1 MLPFLKKQQGKT
13 QAKLFRKAQLL
24 IAENKTPKFRFENQE
39 LIIRR
44 VGKTKVVGDI
54 NEEMIRKLN
63 TIFKDS

>member
-1 MLPFLKKQQGKT
+1 MLSFLKKQQKKT
-13 QAKLFRKAQLL
+13 QAKLFQKAQLL

-44 VGKTKVVGDI
+44 VGKTKVIGNI
-54 NEEMIRKLN
+54 NQEMIGKLN